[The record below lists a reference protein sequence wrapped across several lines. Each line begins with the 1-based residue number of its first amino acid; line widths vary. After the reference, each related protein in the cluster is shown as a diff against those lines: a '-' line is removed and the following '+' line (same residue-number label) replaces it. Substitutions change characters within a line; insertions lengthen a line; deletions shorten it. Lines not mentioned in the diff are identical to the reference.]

1 MRASI
6 NGIGVQTAASLFGF
20 RDRFRK
26 GVMSHVWLQSKLD
39 RRYGGSDQNIRSSL
53 KSAGLYYLA
62 HSYYFDGD
70 IYADEE
76 SLTKLKQVTL
86 QDVKAVVEKYMKV
99 ENPVEVI
106 VR

>member
-1 MRASI
+1 MYLGRMMFRRLSSI
-6 NGIGVQTAASLFGF
+6 NQG
-20 RDRFRK
+20 
-26 GVMSHVWLQSKLD
+26 
-39 RRYGGSDQNIRSSL
+39 
-53 KSAGLYYLA
+53 YYLA

-70 IYADEE
+70 IFADEE

-86 QDVKAVVEKYMKV
+86 QDVKAAVEKYMNV